1 MFSQYSLIFTFAIH
15 LCTCTSANQFLI
27 FIEVNLIKHVQ
38 QLRNN
43 YIANFY
49 DHLLIRVCYDEV
61 QRRLTQEQYWQV

>member
-1 MFSQYSLIFTFAIH
+1 MIYVHVL
-15 LCTCTSANQFLI
+15 LI

-49 DHLLIRVCYDEV
+49 DHLLIHVCYDEV

>member
-1 MFSQYSLIFTFAIH
+1 MFSQYSLNFTFAMIYVH
-15 LCTCTSANQFLI
+15 VLLI

-49 DHLLIRVCYDEV
+49 DHLLIHVCYDEV